1 MQRICLFPGTFDPI
15 TLGHTD
21 IIDRALELFDEVVVG
36 IGVNATKIPMFPV
49 EQRQAWIRDIYKNQ
63 PKVKALTYEGLT
75 IKCCQT
81 IGARYILRGIRS
93 FTDFE
98 YEKAIAEVN
107 RMMDPS
113 IETYFLNSSPNV
125 GTLASTL
132 VRDVIRNSG
141 DASRLLPAAVWQS
154 VKKP

>member
-21 IIDRALELFDEVVVG
+21 IIDRALGLFDQIVVG
-36 IGVNATKIPMFPV
+36 VGVNATKVPMFLV
-49 EQRQAWIRDIYKNQ
+49 EQRIAWINEIYKDQ
-63 PKVKALTYEGLT
+63 PKVKAMAYDGLT
-75 IKCCQT
+75 VQFCQS
-81 IGARYILRGIRS
+81 IGARFILRGVRS

-107 RMMDPS
+107 RMMDPQ
-113 IETYFLNSSPNV
+113 IETFFLNSSPQV

-132 VRDVIRNSG
+132 VRDVIRNGG
-141 DASRLLPAAVWQS
+141 DASKLLPAAVWQGL
-154 VKKP
+154 KKA